1 MGEEKKHD
9 RDDAGELVL
18 EKDKTTDKPR
28 QHKVLLHNDHYT
40 TMEFVVMVLVRFF
53 QKTETEARHVMLTV
67 HHKGSGVAGVY
78 SKDVAETKVHEV
90 TEFSQDSGMPL
101 RLTTEPT

>member
-53 QKTETEARHVMLTV
+53 QKTETEAMHVMLTV

>member
-1 MGEEKKHD
+1 MSQEKKRD
-9 RDDAGELVL
+9 WDDAGELVL

-28 QHKVLLHNDHYT
+28 QHKVILHNDHYT
-40 TMEFVVMVLVRFF
+40 PMEFVVMVLMRFF
-53 QKTETEARHVMLTV
+53 QKSETEATHVMLTV

-78 SKDVAETKVHEV
+78 SKDVAETKVQEV